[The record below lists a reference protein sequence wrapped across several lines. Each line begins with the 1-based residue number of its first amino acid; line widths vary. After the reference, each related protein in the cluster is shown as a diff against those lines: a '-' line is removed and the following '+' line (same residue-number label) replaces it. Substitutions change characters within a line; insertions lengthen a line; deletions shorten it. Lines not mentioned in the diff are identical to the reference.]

1 MYPLTPN
8 SMMKKKIIGNG
19 ISKLQFLN
27 EKLKILNE
35 KFEFVQKFFLYF
47 IIELGVGG
55 FGRSGTNFVE
65 NKSVHVIAKHR
76 RVKFVDSKNS
86 MQKCVLRQSAR

>member
-1 MYPLTPN
+1 MHPLTPD

-47 IIELGVGG
+47 IIEWGVGG
-55 FGRSGTNFVE
+55 FARSGANFVE
-65 NKSVHVIAKHR
+65 KKACTSLQNT
-76 RVKFVDSKNS
+76 DSTYKL
-86 MQKCVLRQSAR
+86 KVR